1 MKGEAIS
8 EEKSLRVMEYW
19 STGVMGLRIFMV
31 HHSNFPG
38 SAVVFIC
45 SPGVL

>member
-19 STGVMGLRIFMV
+19 STGVMGLKNRY
-31 HHSNFPG
+31 
-38 SAVVFIC
+38 SA
-45 SPGVL
+45 S